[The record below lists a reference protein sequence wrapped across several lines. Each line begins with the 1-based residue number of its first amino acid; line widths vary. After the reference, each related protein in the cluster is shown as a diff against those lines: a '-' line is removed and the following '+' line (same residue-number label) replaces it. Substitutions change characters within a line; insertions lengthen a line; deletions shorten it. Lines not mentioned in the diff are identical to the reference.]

1 MDFPA
6 FVLISVTTA
15 GESVCDLS
23 FVSQHVS
30 RAVRPSCGLF
40 SLSYGHV
47 DPISGSDRIAKG
59 KYGNN
64 MLRATTDF
72 WSAVNLNLVEPYRFL
87 SL

>member
-1 MDFPA
+1 M
-6 FVLISVTTA
+6 TTA
-15 GESVCDLS
+15 CESVCDMS
-23 FVSQHVS
+23 PVSQPVS
-30 RAVRPSCGLF
+30 SVVGLSCDLF

-72 WSAVNLNLVEPYRFL
+72 GSAVNLNLVEPYRFL